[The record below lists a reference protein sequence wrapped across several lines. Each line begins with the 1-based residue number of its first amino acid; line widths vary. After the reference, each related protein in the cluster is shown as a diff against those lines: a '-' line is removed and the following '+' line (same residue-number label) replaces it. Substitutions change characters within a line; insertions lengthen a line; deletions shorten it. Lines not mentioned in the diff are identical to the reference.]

1 MTLLLNLVALFLLG
15 NLMVALVRIWRGPA
29 PADRMLAS
37 QLFGTTGVALLLVL
51 AEAQGV
57 PALRDVALILALL
70 SVLAIVAFVTRV
82 VGIDN
87 TAKAAVPDQPPDRE
101 RSAHD

>member
-1 MTLLLNLVALFLLG
+1 MTLFMNAVAAFLL
-15 NLMVALVRIWRGPA
+15 LTLLVALVRIWLGPT

-51 AEAQGV
+51 AEAQAS

-70 SVLAIVAFVTRV
+70 SVLAIVGFVTRV
-82 VGIDN
+82 VGID
-87 TAKAAVPDQPPDRE
+87 RE
-101 RSAHD
+101 TS